1 MSQPQYTV
9 ITVILPAGRISHTM
23 MKTALELAEK
33 YNLGVY
39 FSTAQNLRL
48 TEVRPEDVDEV
59 KAPLAA
65 LGARFK
71 QPGIFQKP
79 RVCHGKRYC
88 NRGLI
93 DTQKLSDRLLE
104 LYWDVPT
111 KPKLKIA
118 IAGCSTNCS
127 NPKLS
132 DIGIFA
138 TPKGLDVY
146 VGGRGG
152 GNPLI
157 ASRIAAAASE
167 DDVVEMVGT
176 LLHYYNSTGGKKQRM
191 FKLMDR
197 DDFPYAPLDR
207 G

>member
-1 MSQPQYTV
+1 MAKIKNMV
-9 ITVILPAGRISHTM
+9 ITVILPSGRLSLEIM
-23 MKTALELAEK
+23 RTALELVEQ

-48 TEVRPEDVDEV
+48 TEVRPEDADAI

-71 QPGIFQKP
+71 KPGIFQKP
-79 RVCHGKRYC
+79 RICNGRKYC
-88 NRGLI
+88 KMGLV
-93 DTQKLSDRLLE
+93 DTQSLSDRLLE

-118 IAGCSTNCS
+118 IAGCKFNCS
-127 NPKLS
+127 NPKLA

-152 GNPLI
+152 GNPLVASCI
-157 ASRIAAAASE
+157 ATAISE
-167 DDVVEMVGT
+167 DEVVEMVGT
-176 LLHYYNSTGGKKQRM
+176 LLHYYNSTGEKKQRM
-191 FKLMDR
+191 FELMDR
-197 DDFPYAPLDR
+197 DDFPYTPL
-207 G
+207 